1 MFSKKTYFPKSQNF
15 SLHIRLSLS
24 AKMFVGW
31 MVSNWH
37 EYISLSFRYWF
48 FRLFIAPLLVS
59 GYSEHLIE
67 QFEFSRITIIMS
79 RDSRLSKNLSLKIR
93 HDNLT
98 LFSCTQ
104 SFLFFRGHLSVF
116 QQNFGPVFLG
126 HINHGHKYFFV
137 NTYLKLTV
145 WKSEKIW

>member
-37 EYISLSFRYWF
+37 VYISLSFRYWF
-48 FRLFIAPLLVS
+48 FRLFVALLLVS
-59 GYSEHLIE
+59 GCSEHLIE

-79 RDSRLSKNLSLKIR
+79 RDSLLSKNLLLKIR

-104 SFLFFRGHLSVF
+104 SFLFFREHLCFSTEFWACFSGSHKSRTQVF
-116 QQNFGPVFLG
+116 FCKHTHTHTLS
-126 HINHGHKYFFV
+126 H
-137 NTYLKLTV
+137 
-145 WKSEKIW
+145 